1 MAELSRR
8 SGVPVATIKFYLRD
22 GLLPPG
28 TATAATRA
36 RYGDDHLRRLR
47 LIRALQEIGGLP
59 LAAISRIL
67 TAVDDASVGPH
78 ALLGAVQY
86 AVGPRLDP
94 DASDPD
100 ASDPD
105 WQAAAAE
112 VDSLLAGLGWR
123 VSAGAP
129 ARTLLTA
136 ALAALR
142 RAGAPLAGPGL
153 AEYAAAAGGLAAREV
168 AGLPDLPAAGR
179 AGLIEA
185 AVTGVVLYEQVLVAL
200 RRLAQEDQSARRFG
214 GR

>member
-59 LAAISRIL
+59 LAAIRRIL
-67 TAVDDASVGPH
+67 TAVDDTSVGPH

-86 AVGPRLDP
+86 ALGPRLDP
-94 DASDPD
+94 DAG
-100 ASDPD
+100 DPD

-123 VSAGAP
+123 VTPGAP

-153 AEYAAAAGGLAAREV
+153 AEYAATAGGLAEREV

-179 AGLIEA
+179 AGLVEA

-214 GR
+214 GG